1 MRRSI
6 TRLVKPQSQSLWYLK
21 NLRLGWAKFVL
32 GDKFTALEAELAKTR
47 EKMEAMETTIRELA
61 TMLKLHLDKQQ
72 S

>member
-1 MRRSI
+1 M
-6 TRLVKPQSQSLWYLK
+6 
-21 NLRLGWAKFVL
+21 L